1 MFIVIKWDIN
11 ISAANLFSTLREAV
25 NYVTTYKKRWPTCA
39 FYVKKINKPL
49 FLSRSF
55 IQTY

>member
-1 MFIVIKWDIN
+1 MFIVIKFDKY
-11 ISAANLFSTLREAV
+11 ISAANLFSTLCEAV
-25 NYVTTYKKRWPTCA
+25 NYVATYKKRWPTCA

-49 FLSRSF
+49 FLSQSF